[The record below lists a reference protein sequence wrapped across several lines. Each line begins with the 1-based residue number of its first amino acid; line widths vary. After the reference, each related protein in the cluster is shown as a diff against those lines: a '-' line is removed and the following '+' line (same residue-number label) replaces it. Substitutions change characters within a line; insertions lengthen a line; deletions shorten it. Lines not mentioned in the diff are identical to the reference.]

1 MSDLLDT
8 ADIAR
13 LLEITR
19 EHCTDRVTKRPDFP
33 APAVNLSRRLRRWR
47 KQDIAA
53 WLAKAKPQCRQ
64 QTPGSTPATTAVDR
78 GAQTP
83 ATSA

>member
-19 EHCTDRVTKRPDFP
+19 EHCTDRVTKRPDFLTEGL
-33 APAVNLSRRLRRWR
+33 AHGLQLWR
-47 KQDIAA
+47 QVGEGEILD
-53 WLAKAKPQCRQ
+53 
-64 QTPGSTPATTAVDR
+64 G
-78 GAQTP
+78 G
-83 ATSA
+83 

>member
-19 EHCTDRVTKRPDFP
+19 EHCTDRVTKRRAGLALEAIWMAWPDY
-33 APAVNLSRRLRRWR
+33 RLLATHPSMFGHRWR
-47 KQDIAA
+47 G
-53 WLAKAKPQCRQ
+53 L
-64 QTPGSTPATTAVDR
+64 
-78 GAQTP
+78 
-83 ATSA
+83 